1 MRPSYLVSVIRRL
14 FPALQVCETLPVG
27 SKLTQITSKE
37 SGMDYFL
44 NGLQQS
50 REGETDP
57 EWETLYSFHWQ
68 DPKYRSRAGAHAGSA
83 QDEWRPLSYHTSR
96 ELYGDVMANSV
107 TRLEQFAACAFA
119 HFAIYGLRL
128 KERDLY
134 GVKPTDLGICF
145 TVPWSFFQNGC
156 LEVIQTGRN

>member
-57 EWETLYSFHWQ
+57 EWETLYSFYRQ
-68 DPKYRSRAGAHAGSA
+68 DPKYRSRVQALMRAC
-83 QDEWRPLSYHTSR
+83 LLYTSR
-96 ELYGDVMANSV
+96 CV
-107 TRLEQFAACAFA
+107 
-119 HFAIYGLRL
+119 
-128 KERDLY
+128 
-134 GVKPTDLGICF
+134 
-145 TVPWSFFQNGC
+145 
-156 LEVIQTGRN
+156 

>member
-14 FPALQVCETLPVG
+14 FPALQVCETSCRVG

-57 EWETLYSFHWQ
+57 EWETLYSFYRQ
-68 DPKYRSRAGAHAGSA
+68 DPKYRSRVQALMRAAL
-83 QDEWRPLSYHTSR
+83 QDGVAAPLSYHTSR

-134 GVKPTDLGICF
+134 GVKPTDLGILF
-145 TVPWSFFQNGC
+145 HRS
-156 LEVIQTGRN
+156 LELFSKRLHWK